1 MLVTYPAL
9 FYYDDTDGA
18 NAPYFVTFP
27 DFEHSATQGEDMADA
42 MAMASDWLGINLA
55 DYIENGR
62 EIPNPTPINAL
73 SLASNNPFQ
82 DDEDIDLVYDP
93 SKSFISMVMVDV
105 AEYLGSQ
112 EPVKKTL
119 TIPRWADTL
128 GRDLELNFS
137 QTLTDAIADKKI
149 HA

>member
-9 FYYDDTDGA
+9 FYFNDTDVA
-18 NAPYFVTFP
+18 NAPYLVAFP
-27 DFEHSATQGEDMADA
+27 DFEHSAIQGADIADA
-42 MAMASDWLGINLA
+42 MAMAIDWLGMNLA

-62 EIPNPTPINAL
+62 DIPTPSSINTL
-73 SLASNNPFQ
+73 SLVDNNPFR
-82 DDEDIDLVYDP
+82 DEDFEMVYDS

-105 AEYLGSQ
+105 AKYLGSQ

-128 GRDLELNFS
+128 GRELGLNFS